1 MLYCSQCQHSKYIRL
16 HGKTMLRCAE
26 FSHPELD
33 NEDTLPYENDEL
45 LPTCWTYATWCPFF
59 QAEKRQYRSRS
70 SYKSEMFRCGIS
82 MQEEKRGLLAHVR
95 LK

>member
-1 MLYCSQCQHSKYIRL
+1 MSKDSHLYCSQCKFSKYD
-16 HGKTMLRCAE
+16 E
-26 FSHPELD
+26 
-33 NEDTLPYENDEL
+33 EDL
-45 LPTCWTYATWCPFF
+45 LPVGWTYATWCPFF
-59 QAEKRQYRSRS
+59 LPEKRQYRSRS

>member
-1 MLYCSQCQHSKYIRL
+1 MSMSKDSELFCSQCKFSKYVEAD
-16 HGKTMLRCAE
+16 GKRGLRCE
-26 FSHPELD
+26 QLYD
-33 NEDTLPYENDEL
+33 EDDL
-45 LPTCWTYATWCPFF
+45 LPVGWTYATWCPFF

-82 MQEEKRGLLAHVR
+82 MQEEKRGLLAQVR

>member
-1 MLYCSQCQHSKYIRL
+1 MKYCSQCKKSQYVKVKR
-16 HGKTMLRCAE
+16 KTMLRCAE

-33 NEDTLPYENDEL
+33 DEQTLPYENDEL
-45 LPTCWTYATWCPFF
+45 LPPCWTYATHCPFF
-59 QAEKRQYRSRS
+59 VPEKRQYRSRS

-82 MQEEKRGLLAHVR
+82 MQEEKHGLLAHVR

>member
-1 MLYCSQCQHSKYIRL
+1 MKKKFCSNCRHSNYVVANGTR
-16 HGKTMLRCAE
+16 GLRC
-26 FSHPELD
+26 
-33 NEDTLPYENDEL
+33 EL
-45 LPTCWTYATWCPFF
+45 LHDEEDLLPVGWTYATWCPFF

>member
-1 MLYCSQCQHSKYIRL
+1 MKKKFCSNCRHSKYVVANGIR
-16 HGKTMLRCAE
+16 GLRCE
-26 FSHPELD
+26 QLHDE
-33 NEDTLPYENDEL
+33 EDL
-45 LPTCWTYATWCPFF
+45 LPVGWTYATWCPFF
-59 QAEKRQYRSRS
+59 RPEKRQYRSRS